1 MNTRKA
7 LTTGCALV
15 MLTAPFHANALPAK
29 AGMDACTKAMIDN
42 LSGEIGAPLGY
53 SMDPEHKISGR
64 LNKVDTF
71 HLDARHPGTDEVVG
85 RYDCVV
91 SRRAEVIELVTLP
104 LTADDA
110 STRAGKP
117 TYP

>member
-15 MLTAPFHANALPAK
+15 MLTAPFHANALTAK

-42 LSGEIGAPLGY
+42 LSGELGAPLGY
-53 SMDPEHKISGR
+53 SMDPEHKVSGR
-64 LNKVDTF
+64 LKMEDTF

-85 RYDCVV
+85 RYDCIV
-91 SRRAEVIELVTLP
+91 SRQAEVIELVTLP
-104 LTADDA
+104 LTAEDA
-110 STRAGKP
+110 SARAWK
-117 TYP
+117 TN